1 MTIQNRID
9 RASRVSLEELLKAL
23 PGGFNA
29 IADIKERRNT
39 VDSLLRMMI
48 AELPPIENVVME
60 DRNIPGPDGSPEVG
74 VRIYKPVDVSG
85 SLPGM
90 FFIHG
95 GGMIMGFIEGENL
108 KAAMLCETIQAVVV
122 SVEYRLAS
130 ENPHPA
136 PVQDCYEA
144 LVWMSKNA
152 TELGFDP
159 DRLAIVGGS
168 AGGGLAI
175 ATALMARDQEFPKLC
190 FQMANYP
197 MIDDRN
203 ETPSS
208 KEITDVGIWDRE
220 ANLEAWDWYLGG
232 KPADEYAAP
241 ARVKNLSDLPPTFID
256 VGEIDLFRDEDIEFA
271 TRLLQ
276 AGVTTELHVYPGAYH
291 ASEAFAPD
299 AELSKQIWA
308 KRIEALETSLENLT
322 VLRYQIEG

>member
-95 GGMIMGFIEGENL
+95 GGMIMGSIEGENL

-122 SVEYRLAS
+122 SVEYRLAP

-159 DRLAIVGGS
+159 ERLAIVGGS

-241 ARVKNLSDLPPTFID
+241 ARAKNLSDLPPTFID

-308 KRIEALETSLENLT
+308 KRIEALKQALKT
-322 VLRYQIEG
+322 

>member
-1 MTIQNRID
+1 MNIQNRID
-9 RASRVSLEELLKAL
+9 LASSLPLEELLNTL

-29 IADIKERRNT
+29 IKDIEERRN
-39 VDSLLRMMI
+39 VINSLLRMMT
-48 AELPPIENVVME
+48 AELPPIENVVIE
-60 DRNIPGPDGSPEVG
+60 DRNIDGPDGLLELR
-74 VRIYKPVDVSG
+74 VRIYKPADVSG
-85 SLPGM
+85 SLPGI

-95 GGMIMGFIEGENL
+95 GGMIMGSIEGENL
-108 KAAMLCETIQAVVV
+108 KAAMLCETIQSVVV
-122 SVEYRLAS
+122 SVEYRLAP
-130 ENPHPA
+130 ENPYPA

-220 ANLEAWDWYLGG
+220 ANIEAWDWYLGG
-232 KPADEYAAP
+232 KTADEYAAP
-241 ARVKNLSDLPPTFID
+241 ARAIDLSGLPPTFID
-256 VGEIDLFRDEDIEFA
+256 AGELDLFRDEDIEFA
-271 TRLLQ
+271 KRLLQ

-291 ASEAFAPD
+291 ASESFAPE

-308 KRIEALETSLENLT
+308 KRIEALKRALKT
-322 VLRYQIEG
+322 

>member
-9 RASRVSLEELLKAL
+9 PASSLPLEELLNTL

-29 IADIKERRNT
+29 IEDIKERRN
-39 VDSLLRMMI
+39 VINSLVRMMT
-48 AELPPIENVVME
+48 AELPPIDNIVIE
-60 DRNIPGPDGSPEVG
+60 DRNIAAPDALLELV
-74 VRIYKPVDVSG
+74 VRIYKPTGVSG
-85 SLPGM
+85 GLPGI

-95 GGMIMGFIEGENL
+95 GGMIMGSIETENH
-108 KAAMLCETIQAVVV
+108 KAAMLCETIQSIVV
-122 SVEYRLAS
+122 SVEYRLAP

-136 PVQDCYEA
+136 QVQDCYEA

-152 TELGFDP
+152 SELGLDT

-175 ATALMARDQEFPKLC
+175 ATALMARDQEFPKLS

-208 KEITDVGIWDRE
+208 KEITDVGIWDRK
-220 ANLEAWDWYLGG
+220 ANIEAWDWYLGG
-232 KPADEYAAP
+232 KNADEYAAP
-241 ARVKNLSDLPPTFID
+241 ARAKDLSGLPPTFID
-256 VGEIDLFRDEDIEFA
+256 VGELDLFRDEDIEFA
-271 TRLLQ
+271 KRLLQ

-291 ASEAFAPD
+291 ASESFAPE
-299 AELSKQIWA
+299 AELSKQIWT
-308 KRIEALETSLENLT
+308 KRIEALKRALNTNNN
-322 VLRYQIEG
+322 VL

>member
-9 RASRVSLEELLKAL
+9 RTSRVSLEELLKAL

-95 GGMIMGFIEGENL
+95 GGMIMGSIEGENL

-122 SVEYRLAS
+122 SVEYRLAP

-241 ARVKNLSDLPPTFID
+241 ARAKNLSDLPPTFID

-308 KRIEALETSLENLT
+308 KRIEALKQALKT
-322 VLRYQIEG
+322 

>member
-74 VRIYKPVDVSG
+74 VRIYKPVDVSA

-95 GGMIMGFIEGENL
+95 GGMIMGSIEGENL

-122 SVEYRLAS
+122 SVEYRLAP

-241 ARVKNLSDLPPTFID
+241 ARAKNLSDLPPTFID

-308 KRIEALETSLENLT
+308 KRIEALKRALKT
-322 VLRYQIEG
+322 

>member
-95 GGMIMGFIEGENL
+95 GGMIMGSIEGENL

-122 SVEYRLAS
+122 SVEYRLAP

-168 AGGGLAI
+168 AGGGLAS

-308 KRIEALETSLENLT
+308 KRIEALKRALKT
-322 VLRYQIEG
+322 

>member
-74 VRIYKPVDVSG
+74 VRIYKPVDVSA

-95 GGMIMGFIEGENL
+95 GGMIMGSIEGENL

-122 SVEYRLAS
+122 SVEYRLAP

-144 LVWMSKNA
+144 LVWMSK
-152 TELGFDP
+152 
-159 DRLAIVGGS
+159 S

-241 ARVKNLSDLPPTFID
+241 ARAKNLSDLPPTFID

-308 KRIEALETSLENLT
+308 KRIEALKRALKT
-322 VLRYQIEG
+322 

>member
-9 RASRVSLEELLKAL
+9 PASSLALEELLNTL

-29 IADIKERRNT
+29 IEDIKERRN
-39 VDSLLRMMI
+39 VINSLVRMMT
-48 AELPPIENVVME
+48 AELPPIDNIVIE
-60 DRNIPGPDGSPEVG
+60 DRNIAAPDALLELV
-74 VRIYKPVDVSG
+74 VRIYKPTGVSG
-85 SLPGM
+85 GLPGI

-95 GGMIMGFIEGENL
+95 GGMIMGSIETENH
-108 KAAMLCETIQAVVV
+108 KAAMLCETIQSIVV
-122 SVEYRLAS
+122 SVEYRLAP

-136 PVQDCYEA
+136 QVQDCYEA

-152 TELGFDP
+152 AELGFDT

-175 ATALMARDQEFPKLC
+175 ATALMARDQEFPKLS

-208 KEITDVGIWDRE
+208 KEITDVGIWDRK
-220 ANLEAWDWYLGG
+220 ANIEAWDWYLGG
-232 KPADEYAAP
+232 KNADEYAAP
-241 ARVKNLSDLPPTFID
+241 ARAKDLSGLPPTFID
-256 VGEIDLFRDEDIEFA
+256 VGELDLFRDEDIEFA
-271 TRLLQ
+271 KRLLQ

-291 ASEAFAPD
+291 ASESFAPE
-299 AELSKQIWA
+299 AELSKQIWT
-308 KRIEALETSLENLT
+308 KRIEALKRALNTNNN
-322 VLRYQIEG
+322 VL

>member
-1 MTIQNRID
+1 MNIQNRID
-9 RASRVSLEELLKAL
+9 LASSLPLEELLNTL

-29 IADIKERRNT
+29 IKDIEERRN
-39 VDSLLRMMI
+39 VINSLLRMMT
-48 AELPPIENVVME
+48 AELPPIENVVIE
-60 DRNIPGPDGSPEVG
+60 DRNIDGPDGLLELR
-74 VRIYKPVDVSG
+74 VRIYKPADVSG
-85 SLPGM
+85 SLPGI

-95 GGMIMGFIEGENL
+95 GGMIMGSIEGENL
-108 KAAMLCETIQAVVV
+108 KAAMLCETIQSVVV
-122 SVEYRLAS
+122 SAEYRLAP
-130 ENPHPA
+130 ENPYPA

-208 KEITDVGIWDRE
+208 KEITDVGIWDRG
-220 ANLEAWDWYLGG
+220 ANLEAWNWYLGG
-232 KPADEYAAP
+232 KTADEYAAP
-241 ARVKNLSDLPPTFID
+241 ARAMDLSALPPTFID
-256 VGEIDLFRDEDIEFA
+256 VGELDLFRDEDIEFA

-291 ASEAFAPD
+291 ASESFAPE

-308 KRIEALETSLENLT
+308 KRIEALKRALKT
-322 VLRYQIEG
+322 

>member
-9 RASRVSLEELLKAL
+9 PASSLPLEELLNTL

-29 IADIKERRNT
+29 IEDIKERRN
-39 VDSLLRMMI
+39 VINSLVRMMT
-48 AELPPIENVVME
+48 AELPPIDNIVIE
-60 DRNIPGPDGSPEVG
+60 DRNIAAPDALLELV
-74 VRIYKPVDVSG
+74 VRIYKPTGVSG
-85 SLPGM
+85 GLPGI

-95 GGMIMGFIEGENL
+95 GGMIMGSIETENH
-108 KAAMLCETIQAVVV
+108 KAAMLCETIQSIVV
-122 SVEYRLAS
+122 SVEYRLAP

-136 PVQDCYEA
+136 QVQDCYEA

-152 TELGFDP
+152 AELGFDA

-175 ATALMARDQEFPKLC
+175 ATALMARDQEFPKLS

-208 KEITDVGIWDRE
+208 KEITDVGIWDRK
-220 ANLEAWDWYLGG
+220 ANIEAWDWYLGG
-232 KPADEYAAP
+232 KNADEYAAP
-241 ARVKNLSDLPPTFID
+241 ARAKDLSGLPPTFID
-256 VGEIDLFRDEDIEFA
+256 VGELDLFRDEDIEFA
-271 TRLLQ
+271 KRLLQ

-291 ASEAFAPD
+291 ASESFAPE
-299 AELSKQIWA
+299 AELSKQIWT
-308 KRIEALETSLENLT
+308 KRIEALKRALNTNNN
-322 VLRYQIEG
+322 VL

>member
-74 VRIYKPVDVSG
+74 VRIYKPVDVSA

-95 GGMIMGFIEGENL
+95 GGMIMGSIEGENL

-122 SVEYRLAS
+122 SVEYRLAP

-159 DRLAIVGGS
+159 ERLAIVGGS

-208 KEITDVGIWDRE
+208 KEITNVGIWDRE

-241 ARVKNLSDLPPTFID
+241 ARAKNLSDLPPTFID

-308 KRIEALETSLENLT
+308 KRIEALKRALKT
-322 VLRYQIEG
+322 

>member
-48 AELPPIENVVME
+48 ANLPLIENVVME

-74 VRIYKPVDVSG
+74 VRIYKPVDVSA

-95 GGMIMGFIEGENL
+95 GGMIMGSIEGENL

-122 SVEYRLAS
+122 SVEYRLAP

-232 KPADEYAAP
+232 KAVDEYAAP
-241 ARVKNLSDLPPTFID
+241 SRAKNLSDLPPTFID

-308 KRIEALETSLENLT
+308 KRIEALKRALKT
-322 VLRYQIEG
+322 

>member
-1 MTIQNRID
+1 VTIQNRID

-95 GGMIMGFIEGENL
+95 GGMIMGSIEGENL

-122 SVEYRLAS
+122 SVEYRLAP

-241 ARVKNLSDLPPTFID
+241 ARAKNLSDLPPTFID

-308 KRIEALETSLENLT
+308 KRIEALKRALKT
-322 VLRYQIEG
+322 

>member
-122 SVEYRLAS
+122 SVEYRLAP

-159 DRLAIVGGS
+159 ERLAIVGGS

>member
-95 GGMIMGFIEGENL
+95 GGMIMGSIEGENL

-122 SVEYRLAS
+122 SVEYRLAP

-159 DRLAIVGGS
+159 ERLAIVGGS

-241 ARVKNLSDLPPTFID
+241 ARAKNLSDLPPTFID

-308 KRIEALETSLENLT
+308 KRIEALKRALKT
-322 VLRYQIEG
+322 

>member
-74 VRIYKPVDVSG
+74 VRIYKPVDVSA

-95 GGMIMGFIEGENL
+95 GGMIMGSIEGENL

-122 SVEYRLAS
+122 SVEYRLAP

-159 DRLAIVGGS
+159 ERLAIVGGS

-308 KRIEALETSLENLT
+308 KRIEALKRALKT
-322 VLRYQIEG
+322 

>member
-1 MTIQNRID
+1 MQNRID

-85 SLPGM
+85 NLPGM

-95 GGMIMGFIEGENL
+95 GGMIMGSIEGENL

-122 SVEYRLAS
+122 SVEYRLAP

-175 ATALMARDQEFPKLC
+175 ATALMARDQKFPKLC

-241 ARVKNLSDLPPTFID
+241 ARAKNLSDLPPTFID

-308 KRIEALETSLENLT
+308 KRIEALKRALKT
-322 VLRYQIEG
+322 

>member
-95 GGMIMGFIEGENL
+95 GGMIMGSIEGENL

-122 SVEYRLAS
+122 SVEYRLAP

-241 ARVKNLSDLPPTFID
+241 ARAKNLSDLPPTFID

-308 KRIEALETSLENLT
+308 KRIEALKRALKT
-322 VLRYQIEG
+322 

>member
-9 RASRVSLEELLKAL
+9 PASSLPLEELLNTL

-29 IADIKERRNT
+29 IEDIKERRN
-39 VDSLLRMMI
+39 VINSLVRMMT
-48 AELPPIENVVME
+48 AELPPIDNIVIE
-60 DRNIPGPDGSPEVG
+60 DRNIAAPDALLELV
-74 VRIYKPVDVSG
+74 VRIYKPTGVSG
-85 SLPGM
+85 GLPGI

-95 GGMIMGFIEGENL
+95 GGMIMGSIETENH
-108 KAAMLCETIQAVVV
+108 KAAMLCETIQSIVV
-122 SVEYRLAS
+122 SVEYRLAP

-136 PVQDCYEA
+136 QVQDCYEA

-152 TELGFDP
+152 AELGFDT

-175 ATALMARDQEFPKLC
+175 ATALMARDQEFPKLS

-208 KEITDVGIWDRE
+208 KEITDVGIWDRK
-220 ANLEAWDWYLGG
+220 ANIEAWDWYLGG
-232 KPADEYAAP
+232 KNADEYAAP
-241 ARVKNLSDLPPTFID
+241 ARAIDLSGLPPTFID
-256 VGEIDLFRDEDIEFA
+256 VGELDLFRDEDIEFA
-271 TRLLQ
+271 KRLLQ

-291 ASEAFAPD
+291 ASESFAPE
-299 AELSKQIWA
+299 AELSKQIWT
-308 KRIEALETSLENLT
+308 KRIEALKRALNTNNN
-322 VLRYQIEG
+322 VL

>member
-85 SLPGM
+85 NLPGM

-95 GGMIMGFIEGENL
+95 GGMIMGSIEGENL

-122 SVEYRLAS
+122 SVEYRLAP

-241 ARVKNLSDLPPTFID
+241 ARAKNLSDLPPTFID

-308 KRIEALETSLENLT
+308 KRIEALKRALKT
-322 VLRYQIEG
+322 